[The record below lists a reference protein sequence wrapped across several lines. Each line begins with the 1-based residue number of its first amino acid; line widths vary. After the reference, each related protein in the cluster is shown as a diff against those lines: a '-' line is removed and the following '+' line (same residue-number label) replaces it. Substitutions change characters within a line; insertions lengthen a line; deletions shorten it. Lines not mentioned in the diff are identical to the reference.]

1 MNVSKKIG
9 LTIFL
14 LFTASCGAE
23 RPTSEEAPLSKQSE
37 CVIGFENN
45 QPCHL
50 ELNSKALEIEVVLQD
65 VFEDEKR
72 LDEIIVLT
80 HHKKYSLKI
89 PTETFLMDGDKGHIS
104 INDINFDGAP
114 DIAVTTS
121 FRTANLYLDYW
132 VYDPSS
138 ESFHYIGN
146 LPSLE
151 IDTSTQSIT
160 STERLNA
167 VDYKKSQWIW
177 QDNTL
182 VKKSN

>member
-1 MNVSKKIG
+1 MNAFKKIG

-89 PTETFLMDGDKGHIS
+89 PTETFLMEGDKGHIS